1 MEGEEKGEKKKKRRK
16 VTCSK
21 IALFLGSEK
30 NVINNFGFI

>member
-1 MEGEEKGEKKKKRRK
+1 MEGEEKGEKKGQRK

-21 IALFLGSEK
+21 IAPFLGSEK